1 MKNYIFNK
9 DIFNQ
14 ISFIFQF
21 ILQNY
26 EEGKIKSKTNSPVT
40 NKNKEQPILK
50 EIPSFNTI
58 FNNNEEENIEKI
70 NNNKEEHENKE
81 INEKIKKNTFNNYFR
96 AF

>member
-50 EIPSFNTI
+50 EYLHLIQFLI
-58 FNNNEEENIEKI
+58 IMKKKI
-70 NNNKEEHENKE
+70 L
-81 INEKIKKNTFNNYFR
+81 KK
-96 AF
+96 